1 MSNETMNNFYSL
13 LFTHCSLLIMKRKK
27 GGGLGNQHIINGN
40 RVTLLKD
47 GKEAFPSM
55 ISAIEGASSTINLE
69 TYMLRSDRTG
79 WRFGEILAKKS
90 SEGVE
95 VNIIYDS
102 LGSLDCGEDFLQF
115 LQSRGINILEYNP
128 IAPWKKGWRWLKRNH
143 RKILVVDGRIG
154 FTGGINIADD
164 YADPSEGGKGWRDT
178 HIKIEGPAVRELQRL
193 FLSTWKKSAG
203 EKKYFP
209 YLGEAGDTPV
219 QIVGSREIRNRKAI
233 KKAYINAIKNAKQ
246 SIYLTNAYFIP
257 DRGILRAIWNACKRG
272 VEIVLIL
279 PGISDV
285 KVVQYA
291 SRSLY
296 SRLLSQGVKI
306 YEREGK
312 VLHSKT
318 AVIDGEWSTI
328 GSYNMDHRSYLYD
341 LEVNAIIYGKEFG
354 EKLKA
359 VFMDDLKDCSKIE
372 LDRWKERPLKDKLI
386 EKFCFRFRHWM

>member
-1 MSNETMNNFYSL
+1 
-13 LFTHCSLLIMKRKK
+13 MKRK

-47 GKEAFPSM
+47 GREAFPSM

-79 WRFGEILAKKS
+79 WRFGEILAEKS

-128 IAPWKKGWRWLKRNH
+128 IAPWKKGWRWLRRNH
-143 RKILVVDGRIG
+143 RKILVVDGRVG

-164 YADPSEGGKGWRDT
+164 YSDPSEGGKGWRDT
-178 HIKIEGPAVRELQRL
+178 HIKIEGPVVRELQRL

-203 EKKYFP
+203 ERKYFP
-209 YLGEAGDTPV
+209 YLEESGDTPV

-341 LEVNAIIYGKEFG
+341 LEVNAIIYGREFG
-354 EKLKA
+354 EKVKT
-359 VFMDDLKDCSKIE
+359 VFMDDLKDCRKIE
-372 LDRWKERPLKDKLI
+372 LDKWKERQLKGKLI

>member
-1 MSNETMNNFYSL
+1 
-13 LFTHCSLLIMKRKK
+13 
-27 GGGLGNQHIINGN
+27 
-40 RVTLLKD
+40 
-47 GKEAFPSM
+47 
-55 ISAIEGASSTINLE
+55 
-69 TYMLRSDRTG
+69 
-79 WRFGEILAKKS
+79 
-90 SEGVE
+90 
-95 VNIIYDS
+95 
-102 LGSLDCGEDFLQF
+102 
-115 LQSRGINILEYNP
+115 
-128 IAPWKKGWRWLKRNH
+128 
-143 RKILVVDGRIG
+143 
-154 FTGGINIADD
+154 
-164 YADPSEGGKGWRDT
+164 
-178 HIKIEGPAVRELQRL
+178 
-193 FLSTWKKSAG
+193 LSTWKKSAG
-203 EKKYFP
+203 ERKYFP
-209 YLGEAGDTPV
+209 YLEESGDTPV

-341 LEVNAIIYGKEFG
+341 LEVNAIIYGREFG
-354 EKLKA
+354 EKVKT
-359 VFMDDLKDCSKIE
+359 VFMDDLKDCRKIE
-372 LDRWKERPLKDKLI
+372 LDKWKERQLKEKLI

>member
-1 MSNETMNNFYSL
+1 M
-13 LFTHCSLLIMKRKK
+13 KK

-47 GKEAFPSM
+47 GREAFPSM

-79 WRFGEILAKKS
+79 WRFGEILAEKS

-128 IAPWKKGWRWLKRNH
+128 IAPWKKGWRWLRRNH
-143 RKILVVDGRIG
+143 RKILVVDGRVG

-164 YADPSEGGKGWRDT
+164 YSDPSEGGKGWRDT
-178 HIKIEGPAVRELQRL
+178 HIKIEGPVVRELQRL

-203 EKKYFP
+203 ERKYFP
-209 YLGEAGDTPV
+209 YLEESGDTPV

-279 PGISDV
+279 PGVSDV

-318 AVIDGEWSTI
+318 AVIDGIWSTI

-341 LEVNAIIYGKEFG
+341 LEVNAIIYGREFG
-354 EKLKA
+354 EKVKT
-359 VFMDDLKDCSKIE
+359 VFMDDLKDCRKIE
-372 LDRWKERPLKDKLI
+372 LDKWKERQLKEKLI

>member
-1 MSNETMNNFYSL
+1 
-13 LFTHCSLLIMKRKK
+13 MKRK

-47 GKEAFPSM
+47 GREAFPSM

-79 WRFGEILAKKS
+79 WRFGEILAEKS

-128 IAPWKKGWRWLKRNH
+128 IAPWKKGWRWLRRNH
-143 RKILVVDGRIG
+143 RKILVVDGRVG

-164 YADPSEGGKGWRDT
+164 YSDPSEGGKGWRDT
-178 HIKIEGPAVRELQRL
+178 HIKIEGPVVRELQRL

-203 EKKYFP
+203 ERKYFP
-209 YLGEAGDTPV
+209 YLEESGDTPV

-318 AVIDGEWSTI
+318 AVIDGIWSTI

-341 LEVNAIIYGKEFG
+341 LEVNAIIYGREFG
-354 EKLKA
+354 EKVKR
-359 VFMDDLKDCSKIE
+359 VFIDDLKDCRKIE
-372 LDRWKERPLKDKLI
+372 LDKWKERPLKEKLI

>member
-1 MSNETMNNFYSL
+1 
-13 LFTHCSLLIMKRKK
+13 MKKK

-47 GKEAFPSM
+47 GREAFPSM

-128 IAPWKKGWRWLKRNH
+128 IAPWKKGWRWLRRNH
-143 RKILVVDGRIG
+143 RKILVVDGRVG

-164 YADPSEGGKGWRDT
+164 YSDPSEGGKGWRDT
-178 HIKIEGPAVRELQRL
+178 HIKIEGPVVRELQRL

-203 EKKYFP
+203 ERKYFP
-209 YLGEAGDTPV
+209 YLEESGDTPV

-341 LEVNAIIYGKEFG
+341 LEVNAIIYGREFG
-354 EKLKA
+354 EKVKT
-359 VFMDDLKDCSKIE
+359 VFMDDLKDCRKIE
-372 LDRWKERPLKDKLI
+372 LDKWKERQLKEKLI

>member
-1 MSNETMNNFYSL
+1 
-13 LFTHCSLLIMKRKK
+13 MKLKK

-128 IAPWKKGWRWLKRNH
+128 IAPWKKGWRWLRRNH
-143 RKILVVDGRIG
+143 RKILVVDGRVG

-164 YADPSEGGKGWRDT
+164 YSDPSEGGKGWRDT
-178 HIKIEGPAVRELQRL
+178 HIKIEGPVVRELQRL

-203 EKKYFP
+203 ERKYFP
-209 YLGEAGDTPV
+209 YLEESGDTPV

-341 LEVNAIIYGKEFG
+341 LEVNAIIYGREFG
-354 EKLKA
+354 EKVKT
-359 VFMDDLKDCSKIE
+359 VFMDDLKDCRKIE
-372 LDRWKERPLKDKLI
+372 LDKWKERQLKEKLI

>member
-1 MSNETMNNFYSL
+1 
-13 LFTHCSLLIMKRKK
+13 MKRK

-47 GKEAFPSM
+47 GREAFPSM

-79 WRFGEILAKKS
+79 WRFGEILAEKS

-115 LQSRGINILEYNP
+115 LQS
-128 IAPWKKGWRWLKRNH
+128 
-143 RKILVVDGRIG
+143 
-154 FTGGINIADD
+154 GGINIADD
-164 YADPSEGGKGWRDT
+164 YSDPSEGGKGWRDT
-178 HIKIEGPAVRELQRL
+178 HIKIEGPVVRELQRL

-203 EKKYFP
+203 ERKYFP
-209 YLGEAGDTPV
+209 YLEESGDTPV

-341 LEVNAIIYGKEFG
+341 LEVNAIIYGREFG
-354 EKLKA
+354 EKVKT
-359 VFMDDLKDCSKIE
+359 VFMDDLKDCRKIE
-372 LDRWKERPLKDKLI
+372 LDKWKERQLKEKLI

>member
-1 MSNETMNNFYSL
+1 
-13 LFTHCSLLIMKRKK
+13 MKRK
-27 GGGLGNQHIINGN
+27 GGGLGNQHIINVN

-79 WRFGEILAKKS
+79 WKFGEILAKKS

-102 LGSLDCGEDFLQF
+102 IGSLDCGEDFLQF

-128 IAPWKKGWRWLKRNH
+128 VAPWKKGWRWLNRNH
-143 RKILVVDGRIG
+143 RKILVVDGKIG

-164 YADPSEGGKGWRDT
+164 YADSSEGGKGWRDT

-193 FLSTWKKSAG
+193 FLSTWKKLAG
-203 EKKYFP
+203 GKKYFP
-209 YLGEAGDTPV
+209 YLDEAGDTPV
-219 QIVGSREIRNRKAI
+219 QIVGSRERRSRKAI
-233 KKAYINAIKNAKQ
+233 KKAYIHAIKNAKRG
-246 SIYLTNAYFIP
+246 IYLTNAYFIP
-257 DRGILRAIWNACKRG
+257 DRGILRAIRNACKRDIE
-272 VEIVLIL
+272 VVLIL

-285 KVVQYA
+285 KVVKYA

-296 SRLLSQGVKI
+296 SKLLSQGVKI
-306 YEREGK
+306 YEKGGR

>member
-1 MSNETMNNFYSL
+1 
-13 LFTHCSLLIMKRKK
+13 MKRK

-115 LQSRGINILEYNP
+115 LQSRGINIMEYNP
-128 IAPWKKGWRWLKRNH
+128 IAPWKKGWRWLRRNH
-143 RKILVVDGRIG
+143 RKILVVDGRVG

-164 YADPSEGGKGWRDT
+164 YSDPSEGGKGWRDT

-193 FLSTWKKSAG
+193 FLSTWKKSSG
-203 EKKYFP
+203 ERKYFP
-209 YLGEAGDTPV
+209 YLEESGDTPV

-233 KKAYINAIKNAKQ
+233 KKAYINAIKNAKE

-279 PGISDV
+279 PGVSDV

-318 AVIDGEWSTI
+318 AVIDGIWSTI

-341 LEVNAIIYGKEFG
+341 LEVNAIIYGREFG
-354 EKLKA
+354 EKVKR
-359 VFMDDLKDCSKIE
+359 VFIDDLKDCRKIE
-372 LDRWKERPLKDKLI
+372 LDKWKERPLKEKLI

>member
-1 MSNETMNNFYSL
+1 
-13 LFTHCSLLIMKRKK
+13 MKKK

-47 GKEAFPSM
+47 GREAFPSM

-79 WRFGEILAKKS
+79 WRFGEILAEKS

-128 IAPWKKGWRWLKRNH
+128 IAPWKKGWRWLRRNH
-143 RKILVVDGRIG
+143 RKILVVDGRVG

-164 YADPSEGGKGWRDT
+164 YSDPSEGGKGWRDT
-178 HIKIEGPAVRELQRL
+178 HIKIEGPVVRELQRL

-203 EKKYFP
+203 ERKYFP
-209 YLGEAGDTPV
+209 YLEESGDTPV

-341 LEVNAIIYGKEFG
+341 LEVNAIIYGREFG
-354 EKLKA
+354 EKVKT
-359 VFMDDLKDCSKIE
+359 VFMDDLKDCRKIE
-372 LDRWKERPLKDKLI
+372 LDKWKERQLKEKLI

>member
-1 MSNETMNNFYSL
+1 
-13 LFTHCSLLIMKRKK
+13 MKKK

-47 GKEAFPSM
+47 GREAFPSM

-69 TYMLRSDRTG
+69 TYMLRSDNTG

-219 QIVGSREIRNRKAI
+219 QIVGSRERRNRKGI
-233 KKAYINAIKNAKQ
+233 KKAYIRAIKNSKEG
-246 SIYLTNAYFIP
+246 IYLTNAYFVP
-257 DRGILRAIWNACKRG
+257 DRGILRAIRNACKRG

-279 PGISDV
+279 PGVSDV

-318 AVIDGEWSTI
+318 AVIDGIWSTI

-341 LEVNAIIYGKEFG
+341 LEVNAIIYGREFG
-354 EKLKA
+354 EKVKR
-359 VFMDDLKDCSKIE
+359 VFIDDLKDCRKIE
-372 LDRWKERPLKDKLI
+372 LDKWKERQLKEKLI

>member
-1 MSNETMNNFYSL
+1 
-13 LFTHCSLLIMKRKK
+13 MKRK

-47 GKEAFPSM
+47 GREAFPSM

-79 WRFGEILAKKS
+79 WRFGEILAEKS

-128 IAPWKKGWRWLKRNH
+128 IAPWKKGWRWLRRNH
-143 RKILVVDGRIG
+143 RKILVVDGRVG

-164 YADPSEGGKGWRDT
+164 YSDPSEGGKGWRDT
-178 HIKIEGPAVRELQRL
+178 HIKIEGPVVRELQRL

-203 EKKYFP
+203 ERKYFP
-209 YLGEAGDTPV
+209 YLEESGDTPV

-341 LEVNAIIYGKEFG
+341 LEVNAIIYGREFG
-354 EKLKA
+354 EKVKT
-359 VFMDDLKDCSKIE
+359 VFMDDLKDCRKIE
-372 LDRWKERPLKDKLI
+372 LDKWKERQLKEKLI

>member
-1 MSNETMNNFYSL
+1 
-13 LFTHCSLLIMKRKK
+13 MKLKK

-47 GKEAFPSM
+47 GREAFPSM

-128 IAPWKKGWRWLKRNH
+128 IAPWKKGWRWLRRNH
-143 RKILVVDGRIG
+143 RKILVVDGRVG

-164 YADPSEGGKGWRDT
+164 YSDPSEGGKGWRDT
-178 HIKIEGPAVRELQRL
+178 HIKIEGPVVRELQRL

-203 EKKYFP
+203 ERKYFP
-209 YLGEAGDTPV
+209 YLEESGDTPV

-341 LEVNAIIYGKEFG
+341 LEVNAIIYGREFG
-354 EKLKA
+354 EKVKT
-359 VFMDDLKDCSKIE
+359 VFMDDLKDCRKIE
-372 LDRWKERPLKDKLI
+372 LDKWKERQLKEKLI

>member
-1 MSNETMNNFYSL
+1 
-13 LFTHCSLLIMKRKK
+13 MKLKK

-115 LQSRGINILEYNP
+115 LQSRGINIMEYNP
-128 IAPWKKGWRWLKRNH
+128 IAPWKKGWRWLRRNH
-143 RKILVVDGRIG
+143 RKILVVDGRVG

-164 YADPSEGGKGWRDT
+164 YSDPSEGGKGWRDT

-193 FLSTWKKSAG
+193 FLSTWKKSSG
-203 EKKYFP
+203 ERKYFP
-209 YLGEAGDTPV
+209 YLEESGDTPV

-233 KKAYINAIKNAKQ
+233 KKAYINAIKNAKE

-279 PGISDV
+279 PGVSDV

-318 AVIDGEWSTI
+318 AVIDGIWSTI

-341 LEVNAIIYGKEFG
+341 LEVNAIIYGREFG
-354 EKLKA
+354 EKVKR
-359 VFMDDLKDCSKIE
+359 VFIDDLKDCSKIE
-372 LDRWKERPLKDKLI
+372 LDKWKERPLKEKLF

>member
-1 MSNETMNNFYSL
+1 
-13 LFTHCSLLIMKRKK
+13 MKKK

-47 GKEAFPSM
+47 GREAFPSM

-115 LQSRGINILEYNP
+115 LQSRGINIMEYNP
-128 IAPWKKGWRWLKRNH
+128 IAPWKKGWRWLRRNH
-143 RKILVVDGRIG
+143 RKILVVDGRVG

-164 YADPSEGGKGWRDT
+164 YSDPSEGGKGWRDT
-178 HIKIEGPAVRELQRL
+178 HIKIEGPVVRELQRL

-203 EKKYFP
+203 ERKYFP
-209 YLGEAGDTPV
+209 YLEESGDTPV

-272 VEIVLIL
+272 VELVLIL
-279 PGISDV
+279 PGVSDV

-318 AVIDGEWSTI
+318 AVIDGIWSTI

-341 LEVNAIIYGKEFG
+341 LEVNAIIYGREFG
-354 EKLKA
+354 EKVKR
-359 VFMDDLKDCSKIE
+359 VFIDDLKDCSKIE
-372 LDRWKERPLKDKLI
+372 LDKWKERPLKEKLF

>member
-1 MSNETMNNFYSL
+1 
-13 LFTHCSLLIMKRKK
+13 MKLKK

-79 WRFGEILAKKS
+79 WRFGEILAEKS

-128 IAPWKKGWRWLKRNH
+128 IAPWKKGWRWLRRNH
-143 RKILVVDGRIG
+143 RKILVVDGRVG

-164 YADPSEGGKGWRDT
+164 YSDPSEGGKGWRDT
-178 HIKIEGPAVRELQRL
+178 HIKIEGPVVRELQRL

-203 EKKYFP
+203 ERKYFP
-209 YLGEAGDTPV
+209 YLEESGDTPV

-341 LEVNAIIYGKEFG
+341 LEVNAIIYGREFG
-354 EKLKA
+354 EKVKT
-359 VFMDDLKDCSKIE
+359 VFMDDLKDCRKIE
-372 LDRWKERPLKDKLI
+372 LDKWKERQLKEKLI

>member
-1 MSNETMNNFYSL
+1 
-13 LFTHCSLLIMKRKK
+13 MKRK

-79 WRFGEILAKKS
+79 WRFGEILAEKS

-128 IAPWKKGWRWLKRNH
+128 IAPWKKGWRWLRRNH
-143 RKILVVDGRIG
+143 RKILVVDGRVG

-164 YADPSEGGKGWRDT
+164 YSDPSEGGKGWRDT
-178 HIKIEGPAVRELQRL
+178 HIKIEGPVVRELQRL

-203 EKKYFP
+203 ERKYFP
-209 YLGEAGDTPV
+209 YLEESGDTPV

-341 LEVNAIIYGKEFG
+341 LEVNAIIYGREFG
-354 EKLKA
+354 EKVKT
-359 VFMDDLKDCSKIE
+359 VFMDDLKDCRKIE
-372 LDRWKERPLKDKLI
+372 LDKWKERQLKEKLI

>member
-1 MSNETMNNFYSL
+1 
-13 LFTHCSLLIMKRKK
+13 MKLKK

-128 IAPWKKGWRWLKRNH
+128 IAPWKKGWRWLRRNH
-143 RKILVVDGRIG
+143 RKILVVDGRVG

-164 YADPSEGGKGWRDT
+164 YSDPSEGGKGWRDT

-193 FLSTWKKSAG
+193 FLSTWKKSSG
-203 EKKYFP
+203 ERKYFP
-209 YLGEAGDTPV
+209 YLEESGDTPV

-233 KKAYINAIKNAKQ
+233 KKAYINAIKNAKE

-279 PGISDV
+279 PGVSDV

-318 AVIDGEWSTI
+318 AVIDGIWSTI

-341 LEVNAIIYGKEFG
+341 LEVNAIIYGREFG
-354 EKLKA
+354 EKVKT
-359 VFMDDLKDCSKIE
+359 VFMDDLKDCRKIE
-372 LDRWKERPLKDKLI
+372 LDKWKERQLKEKLI

>member
-1 MSNETMNNFYSL
+1 
-13 LFTHCSLLIMKRKK
+13 MKLKK

-47 GKEAFPSM
+47 GREAFPSM

-128 IAPWKKGWRWLKRNH
+128 IAPWKKGWRWLRRNH
-143 RKILVVDGRIG
+143 RKILVVDGRVG

-164 YADPSEGGKGWRDT
+164 YSDPSEGGKGWRDT
-178 HIKIEGPAVRELQRL
+178 HIKIEGPVVRELQRL

-203 EKKYFP
+203 ERKYFP
-209 YLGEAGDTPV
+209 YLEESGDTPV

-233 KKAYINAIKNAKQ
+233 KKAYINAIKNAKE

-318 AVIDGEWSTI
+318 AVIDGIWSTI

-341 LEVNAIIYGKEFG
+341 LEVNAIIYGREFG
-354 EKLKA
+354 EKVKR
-359 VFMDDLKDCSKIE
+359 VFIDDLKDCSKIE
-372 LDRWKERPLKDKLI
+372 LDKWKERPLKEKLF

>member
-1 MSNETMNNFYSL
+1 
-13 LFTHCSLLIMKRKK
+13 MKLKK

-115 LQSRGINILEYNP
+115 LQSRGINIMEYNP
-128 IAPWKKGWRWLKRNH
+128 IAPWKKGWRWLRRNH
-143 RKILVVDGRIG
+143 RKILVVDGRVG

-164 YADPSEGGKGWRDT
+164 YSDPSEGGKGWRDT

-193 FLSTWKKSAG
+193 FLSTWKKSSG
-203 EKKYFP
+203 ERKYFP
-209 YLGEAGDTPV
+209 YLEESGDTPV

-233 KKAYINAIKNAKQ
+233 KKAYINAIKNAKE

-296 SRLLSQGVKI
+296 SRLLSQGVKV

-341 LEVNAIIYGKEFG
+341 LEVNAIIYGREFG
-354 EKLKA
+354 EKVKR
-359 VFMDDLKDCSKIE
+359 VFIDDLKDCRKIE
-372 LDRWKERPLKDKLI
+372 LDKWKERPLKEKLI